1 MNYIYRECR
10 RCGKLITDDDDLCSP
25 EEDIYYCRKCADY
38 NKEQDR
44 QIDIMMRQLNF
55 NPVTYRKEFEKK
67 EKLLALKNKKEELEN
82 EEEMK
87 RKKLL
92 SLEQQKRELIDK
104 PKRHRRTKAEIEA
117 DKHRDL

>member
-44 QIDIMMRQLNF
+44 QLDIMMRQLNF

-67 EKLLALKNKKEELEN
+67 EKLLALKNKKEELEK

-92 SLEQQKRELIDK
+92 SLDK
-104 PKRHRRTKAEIEA
+104 PKRHRRTKA